1 MRRTVAVLLGASA
14 LLAAAAPVAGA
25 VTAPAAAPA
34 APSAG
39 RDGAA
44 DLKQAGA
51 QAGAPLF
58 GMLGSA
64 SAMVFGAVDALKGA
78 VKLP

>member
-14 LLAAAAPVAGA
+14 LLAATTPAAGA
-25 VTAPAAAPA
+25 ATAAAPGAQA
-34 APSAG
+34 APAM
-39 RDGAA
+39 
-44 DLKQAGA
+44 

-64 SAMVFGAVDALKGA
+64 SAMAFGAVDALKGA

>member
-14 LLAAAAPVAGA
+14 LLAATAPVAGA
-25 VTAPAAAPA
+25 ATATAPAAAGPAAVPA
-34 APSAG
+34 AP
-39 RDGAA
+39 AA
-44 DLKQAGA
+44 PLA